1 MDQGH
6 VTSPHSPGPQI
17 PLPIGDHRHPSH
29 MGRSASG
36 PQFRRG
42 RTGRN
47 FRGGPQT
54 ATPTAPPPMIAAN
67 PARSAASRFG
77 ACVTMADHQVWS
89 TGGGVSDGGDALHS
103 FAPEARARVQ
113 PKPQSRAS
121 AVADAIPRPRRVA
134 SAPPA
139 IRTGLATPSA
149 GGALWIPAL
158 LLHECPTLGQF
169 GHLSPPCSRQASRL
183 DSRSCPFR
191 LPNGDHITTGLVLLR
206 HRDSDNP
213 VSPDHR
219 RCTTVVAETLGLRAS
234 SCQSWVCRRAGDQ
247 PRCRAVRVPNSERA
261 HPGSV
266 RAPPF
271 HVEHKSRFN
280 DLREAP
286 AVRFRASRGWHG
298 CPQFQAPP

>member
-121 AVADAIPRPRRVA
+121 ESPTQSHGHDASPQRLPPSVPGWPLQAPGGRYGYQLFFSMSARHSDNSGTFRPRAHVRRHA
-134 SAPPA
+134 STVDPAPSDCQMA
-139 IRTGLATPSA
+139 ITSQPGWFFSGIVTPTIRF
-149 GGALWIPAL
+149 LQI
-158 LLHECPTLGQF
+158 
-169 GHLSPPCSRQASRL
+169 
-183 DSRSCPFR
+183 
-191 LPNGDHITTGLVLLR
+191 
-206 HRDSDNP
+206 
-213 VSPDHR
+213 
-219 RCTTVVAETLGLRAS
+219 TVVARPLSQRPLVSGPALVSHGYADERGISHAAE
-234 SCQSWVCRRAGDQ
+234 QSAYPTPSVPIRVQFVHRRFTWNTKVA
-247 PRCRAVRVPNSERA
+247 
-261 HPGSV
+261 
-266 RAPPF
+266 
-271 HVEHKSRFN
+271 
-280 DLREAP
+280 LTT
-286 AVRFRASRGWHG
+286 
-298 CPQFQAPP
+298 